1 MLNFS
6 FAVGEGNESSVDKQ
20 GELNGL
26 APDHSSERQSDVDK
40 DNETAYVNVSDEE
53 DMEEDDN
60 EITAER
66 TIPSY
71 FLKVVFLNEMET
83 FHKENRVFDEKQVPS
98 MTRRV
103 YDRLQRAFD
112 ESTLTSLFLP
122 DHNVLQTWQYFPP
135 GSSMLMFFDA
145 RKMFCSNILRV
156 LDALGFQDN

>member
-20 GELNGL
+20 GELNGI
-26 APDHSSERQSDVDK
+26 APDQSSERQSDVDK
-40 DNETAYVNVSDEE
+40 DNETAYVNISDEE

-83 FHKENRVFDEKQVPS
+83 FHKEKQSV
-98 MTRRV
+98 R
-103 YDRLQRAFD
+103 
-112 ESTLTSLFLP
+112 
-122 DHNVLQTWQYFPP
+122 
-135 GSSMLMFFDA
+135 
-145 RKMFCSNILRV
+145 
-156 LDALGFQDN
+156 